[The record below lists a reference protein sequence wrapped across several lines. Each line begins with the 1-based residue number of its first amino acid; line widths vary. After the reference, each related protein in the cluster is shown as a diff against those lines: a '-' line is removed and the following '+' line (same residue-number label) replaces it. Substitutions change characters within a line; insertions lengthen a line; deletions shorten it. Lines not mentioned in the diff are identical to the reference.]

1 MAHATT
7 VATIWYRLK
16 AKKWSPVTLPLTLC
30 LTMIMSP
37 RGINIFRILAY
48 QRSLCLLYRIVA
60 WHQVKI
66 VAQAQLWNCLT
77 GQKQKLGDKRIV
89 FTLKHATFVYSELF
103 LVFFIRIRIE
113 LQYFT
118 NCLESNNSYITLKK
132 LNKG

>member
-1 MAHATT
+1 
-7 VATIWYRLK
+7 
-16 AKKWSPVTLPLTLC
+16 
-30 LTMIMSP
+30 MIMSP

-103 LVFFIRIRIE
+103 LVFSSEYGSNLNILPIIRKI
-113 LQYFT
+113 
-118 NCLESNNSYITLKK
+118 ITVTSKK